1 VKKQTKR
8 AGSAKPLAGKCAAK
22 LTKANRGRFC
32 DADPLEDRTRC
43 RLHGGA
49 TPREAALNATKHGG
63 YAKSKPIAAAPTA
76 VLSEP
81 FGLTEKALIREWRRD
96 PEEGIKQTLAEVLV
110 VQRRA
115 LRAGAMEIY
124 ARLTTA
130 AGTLS
135 RAIASLHEIPPAD
148 PSLPGIEF
156 VYGDKR
162 EDFADDMSRQPAE
175 VSS

>member
-1 VKKQTKR
+1 MSAKKR
-8 AGSAKPLAGKCAAK
+8 AGSPKPIAGKCGARLRGKDA
-22 LTKANRGRFC
+22 GRFC
-32 DADPLEDRTRC
+32 TDALVAGRTKC
-43 RLHGGA
+43 RAHGGA
-49 TPREAALNATKHGG
+49 TPR
-63 YAKSKPIAAAPTA
+63 AAASPSFRHGA
-76 VLSEP
+76 RSQGSEISSQP
-81 FGLTEKALIREWRRD
+81 FDETEKALIREWRRD

-115 LRAGAMEIY
+115 LRAGAFEIY

-130 AGTLS
+130 LGTLS
-135 RAIASLHEIPPAD
+135 RAVASLHQVPPAD

-162 EDFADDMSRQPAE
+162 EDFADDMTRQPA

>member
-1 VKKQTKR
+1 VTKR
-8 AGSAKPLAGKCAAK
+8 AGSAKPLAHKCGAK
-22 LTKANRGRFC
+22 LTRTNRGRFC
-32 DADPLEDRTRC
+32 DADPLEGRTRC

-63 YAKSKPIAAAPTA
+63 YAKTHKPDAAAPA
-76 VLSEP
+76 PVLSEP
-81 FGLTEKALIREWRRD
+81 FGQTEKALIREWRRD
-96 PEEGIKQTLAEVLV
+96 PEEGVKQTLAEVLV

-115 LRAGAMEIY
+115 LRAGAMDLY

-162 EDFADDMSRQPAE
+162 EDFADDMTRQPAE
-175 VSS
+175 ATS